1 MPRYVYFKLDGVP
14 ELRSP
19 PLVPL
24 LEAGPLLTEDSP
36 FFPDRS
42 GFVMKFPRYVQNA
55 ACLRRLSWLLPLGLA
70 ACRTLGPQPEPE
82 SPATVINQPT
92 FALIDTD
99 ADGKVSPREM
109 AAYKHQEGL
118 AEVDLD
124 NDKRISAAE
133 WKAARPSAP
142 ASDPA
147 FARLDLNRDGFLS
160 EDEAITELVAQTA
173 YQNAFKAMDR
183 NRDGHLHWEEYAAGD
198 GASLD
203 LTLFGPAPD
212 RVGSGEGE

>member
-1 MPRYVYFKLDGVP
+1 
-14 ELRSP
+14 
-19 PLVPL
+19 
-24 LEAGPLLTEDSP
+24 
-36 FFPDRS
+36 
-42 GFVMKFPRYVQNA
+42 MKALRYVQNTA
-55 ACLRRLSWLLPLGLA
+55 RLRRFSWLLPLGLA
-70 ACRTLGPQPEPE
+70 ACRTLGPEPEPD
-82 SPATVINQPT
+82 SPVTGINQPA

-99 ADGKVSPREM
+99 GDGKVSPREM

-142 ASDPA
+142 ANDPA
-147 FARLDLNRDGFLS
+147 FTRLDLNRDGFLS
-160 EDEAITELVAQTA
+160 EDEAVTELVAQPA

-212 RVGSGEGE
+212 RVGPGGGE

>member
-1 MPRYVYFKLDGVP
+1 MIAPSFIP
-14 ELRSP
+14 
-19 PLVPL
+19 
-24 LEAGPLLTEDSP
+24 
-36 FFPDRS
+36 
-42 GFVMKFPRYVQNA
+42 NA
-55 ACLRRLSWLLPLGLA
+55 ARVARFLWFLPLGLV
-70 ACRTLGPQPEPE
+70 ACRTIEPDPEV
-82 SPATVINQPT
+82 PASGIDQPT

-99 ADGKVSPREM
+99 ADGKVSPKEM
-109 AAYKHQEGL
+109 AAHKHQEGL

-142 ASDPA
+142 ANDPA
-147 FARLDLNRDGFLS
+147 FTRLDLNQDGFLS
-160 EDEAITELVAQTA
+160 EEEAVAELVAQPA

-203 LTLFGPAPD
+203 LTHFGPAPG
-212 RVGSGEGE
+212 RVGSGNGE

>member
-1 MPRYVYFKLDGVP
+1 MI
-14 ELRSP
+14 P
-19 PLVPL
+19 PLPL
-24 LEAGPLLTEDSP
+24 PKAALAGP
-36 FFPDRS
+36 
-42 GFVMKFPRYVQNA
+42 A
-55 ACLRRLSWLLPLGLA
+55 ACCLALGLA
-70 ACRTLGPQPEPE
+70 ACRTLETDTKP
-82 SPATVINQPT
+82 PATGIDQPT

-99 ADGKVSPREM
+99 ADGKVSPKEM

-124 NDKRISAAE
+124 NDKRISVAE

-142 ASDPA
+142 ANDPT
-147 FARLDLNRDGFLS
+147 FARLDLNHDGFLS
-160 EDEAITELVAQTA
+160 EDEAVTELVAQTA

-198 GASLD
+198 GTSLD

-212 RVGSGEGE
+212 RVGSAGSQ